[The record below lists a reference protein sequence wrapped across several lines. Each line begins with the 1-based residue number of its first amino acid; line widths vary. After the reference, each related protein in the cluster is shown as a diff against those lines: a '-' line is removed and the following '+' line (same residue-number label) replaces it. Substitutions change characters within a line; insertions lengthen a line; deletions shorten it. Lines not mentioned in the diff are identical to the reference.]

1 VALKLISLSSGLI
14 QALRGCSLDD
24 GTKRDSPRFEYK
36 FMVEAIALNR
46 TSSYLSSLGPIC
58 QHEKVGQSA
67 RKRPA
72 IIALDHEEVD
82 MPTGLASSCLSMRRH
97 ESSSMV

>member
-1 VALKLISLSSGLI
+1 M
-14 QALRGCSLDD
+14 
-24 GTKRDSPRFEYK
+24 T
-36 FMVEAIALNR
+36 LNR
-46 TSSYLSSLGPIC
+46 IPFYFSSLAPIC
-58 QHEKVGQSA
+58 QHQKAGQSA
-67 RKRPA
+67 RKRPT